1 MKFLGTRGGVV
12 GKNRVIFFTFG
23 AFGRFGR
30 FLVHNQLFNFV
41 QILVSVFLCFGN
53 SMIKANIVVFFI
65 WNGRLVDHKGR
76 DEFFFHM
83 CIGAGDDTG
92 LDGAVVERVVYVI
105 VGYLL

>member
-1 MKFLGTRGGVV
+1 
-12 GKNRVIFFTFG
+12 
-23 AFGRFGR
+23 
-30 FLVHNQLFNFV
+30 
-41 QILVSVFLCFGN
+41 
-53 SMIKANIVVFFI
+53 MIKADIVVLLI

>member
-12 GKNRVIFFTFG
+12 GKNGIIFFTFG
-23 AFGRFGR
+23 AFRRFDR

-41 QILVSVFLCFGN
+41 QILVSVFLRFGN
-53 SMIKANIVVFFI
+53 SMIKADIVVFFI

-76 DEFFFHM
+76 DKFFFHM

-92 LDGAVVERVVYVI
+92 LDGAVMERVVYVI